1 MSAEPSNGVG
11 ALRVLVLPRY
21 GPMGA
26 SSRLRM
32 YQYLP
37 LLEAHGM
44 QCTMAPLFDDAM
56 LATRYRSGRYGR
68 AALVRAYMG
77 RLSRLL
83 RRRSFDL
90 AWIEKEALPW
100 WPASVERG
108 LLRRLPCVLDF
119 DDAIFHTYDR
129 HRLGIVRALLG
140 RRIDGLMASASLVVA
155 GNGYLAERAAAA
167 GAARVEIVPT
177 VVDLARYP
185 APDPTRR
192 AHSLTGDDVPSIVWI
207 GSPSTAAYLQLL
219 REPLGLL
226 ARRRRFRLR
235 VIGAASVD
243 LPGVEVVHED
253 WSEAG
258 EVAAIRKG
266 DIGVMPLPDTPW
278 ERGKC
283 GYKLIQYMACG
294 LPVVASAV
302 GANLDI
308 VDHGVNGYLATDA
321 EEWMHYLERLLDDP
335 AERSRLGDAGRRRVQ
350 ARFSLQAQGD
360 RLAQLLIRAAR

>member
-1 MSAEPSNGVG
+1 MTSEASA

-21 GPMGA
+21 GRMGA
-26 SSRLRM
+26 SSRVRM

-37 LLEAHGM
+37 VLGAHGV
-44 QCTMAPLFDDAM
+44 QCTMAPLFDDGM
-56 LATRYRSGRYGR
+56 LRDRYHSGRYSR
-68 AALVRAYMG
+68 AAVVGRYVD
-77 RLSRLL
+77 RLSRLVS
-83 RRRSFDL
+83 REGFDL

-108 LLRRLPCVLDF
+108 LLRGLPCVLDF
-119 DDAIFHTYDR
+119 DDAIFHGYDR
-129 HRLGIVRALLG
+129 HPRRIVRTLLG
-140 RRIDGLMASASLVVA
+140 RRIDRLMAHASLVVA
-155 GNGYLAERAAAA
+155 GNGYLADRARSA
-167 GAARVEIVPT
+167 GAPWVEIVPT

-185 APDPTRR
+185 VHPRGMPASVMPSDE
-192 AHSLTGDDVPSIVWI
+192 VPNIVWI

-219 REPLGLL
+219 REPLRLL
-226 ARRRRFRLR
+226 AARRRFRLR
-235 VIGAASVD
+235 VIGAAAVD

-258 EVAAIRKG
+258 EVAAILKG
-266 DIGVMPLPDTPW
+266 DIGVMPLPDSPW

-308 VDHGVNGYLATDA
+308 VDHAANGYLANDA
-321 EEWMHYLERLLDDP
+321 EQWMHYLERLLDDP

-350 ARFSLQAQGD
+350 ARFSVQAQGD

>member
-1 MSAEPSNGVG
+1 MTAETGAA

-21 GPMGA
+21 GRMGA
-26 SSRLRM
+26 SSRVRM

-37 LLEAHGM
+37 VLEAHGV

-56 LATRYRSGRYGR
+56 LGHRYRSGRYGR
-68 AALVRAYMG
+68 AAVVGRYVD
-77 RLSRLL
+77 RLSRLI
-83 RRRSFDL
+83 RRHGFDL

-108 LLRRLPCVLDF
+108 LLRGLPCVLDF
-119 DDAIFHTYDR
+119 DDAIFHGYDR
-129 HRLGIVRALLG
+129 HPLGIVRTLLG
-140 RRIDGLMASASLVVA
+140 RRIDRLMAHASLVVA
-155 GNGYLAERAAAA
+155 GNGYLADRARSA
-167 GAARVEIVPT
+167 GAPWVEIVPT

-185 APDPTRR
+185 AHPQSMLPHP
-192 AHSLTGDDVPSIVWI
+192 APGGEVPNIVWI

-219 REPLGLL
+219 SEPLRLL

-235 VIGAASVD
+235 VIGAASVE

-308 VDHGVNGYLATDA
+308 VDHGTNGYLATDP

-335 AERSRLGDAGRRRVQ
+335 AERSRLGDAGRGRVE
-350 ARFSLQAQGD
+350 ARFSVQAQGD
-360 RLAQLLIRAAR
+360 RLAQLLIRAVR

>member
-1 MSAEPSNGVG
+1 MAAEPAGGTG

-26 SSRLRM
+26 SSRVRM

-37 LLEAHGM
+37 LLEARGL
-44 QCTMAPLFDDAM
+44 QCTTAPLFDDAM
-56 LATRYRSGRYGR
+56 LANRYRSGRYARLALIGSY
-68 AALVRAYMG
+68 AARC
-77 RLSRLL
+77 SRLL
-83 RRRSFDL
+83 RRGRFDL

-100 WPASVERG
+100 WPASIELG
-108 LLRRLPCVLDF
+108 LLRGLPCVLDF
-119 DDAIFHTYDR
+119 DDAIFHNYDL
-129 HRLGIVRALLG
+129 HPVGGVRTLFA
-140 RRIDGLMASASLVVA
+140 RRIDVLMARASLVVA
-155 GNGYLAERAAAA
+155 GNGYLAARAVAA
-167 GAARVEIVPT
+167 GAPRVEVVPT
-177 VVDLARYP
+177 VVDLGRYP
-185 APDPTRR
+185 APRLVPSTRSAPR
-192 AHSLTGDDVPSIVWI
+192 DEVPSIVWI
-207 GSPSTAAYLQLL
+207 GSPSTAAYLQSM
-219 REPLGLL
+219 REPLALL

-235 VIGAASVD
+235 IIGATVD
-243 LPGVEVVHED
+243 LPGVEVVHHE

-258 EVAAIRKG
+258 EVAAIGLG

-308 VDHGVNGYLATDA
+308 VDHGGNGYLATSA
-321 EEWMHYLERLLDDP
+321 EDWMRYLERLLDDP

-350 ARFSLQAQGD
+350 ERFSLQAQGD
-360 RLAQLLIRAAR
+360 RLASLLRGAAR

>member
-1 MSAEPSNGVG
+1 MTGEPTGVA
-11 ALRVLVLPRY
+11 ALRVLALPRY
-21 GPMGA
+21 GRRGA
-26 SSRLRM
+26 SSRVRM

-37 LLEAHGM
+37 VLEAHGV

-56 LATRYRSGRYGR
+56 LGDRYRTGRYRRVAVVGGYVDR
-68 AALVRAYMG
+68 V
-77 RLSRLL
+77 SRLL
-83 RRRSFDL
+83 RRRAFDL
-90 AWIEKEALPW
+90 VWIEKEALPW
-100 WPASVERG
+100 LPASVERG
-108 LLRRLPCVLDF
+108 LLRGLPCVLDF
-119 DDAIFHTYDR
+119 DDAIFHGYDR
-129 HRLGIVRALLG
+129 HRLGMVRTLLG
-140 RRIDGLMASASLVVA
+140 GRIDSLMAKASLVVA
-155 GNGYLAERAAAA
+155 GNGYLADRATSA
-167 GAARVEIVPT
+167 GAPWVETVPT

-185 APDPTRR
+185 MAPQGKRPPPG
-192 AHSLTGDDVPSIVWI
+192 SGDEVPGIVWI

-235 VIGAASVD
+235 VIGASSVD
-243 LPGVEVVHED
+243 LPGVDVVHED

-258 EVAAIRKG
+258 EGAAILKG

-308 VDHGVNGYLATDA
+308 VDPGSNGYLATSA

-335 AERSRLGDAGRRRVQ
+335 AERSRLGEAGRRRVE